1 MMAPAQEQGGDQA
14 LAKKNT
20 PGAKPQGG
28 KRKALGELTNT
39 PLLLSP
45 GGLNNVMLTPGG
57 LHSPRAHTLNSPSSL
72 MAPPENIS
80 TPPKTMPSSPDTITP
95 THNLKLLTELASK
108 MSGTTSTARQTLQFE
123 DVDPNRYTSEP
134 IYLPSLQAE
143 APSPHRD
150 HPYGVKSKA
159 ASKLVSEN
167 QFRDEFV
174 VVEPMDTKAKTKAV
188 VGKTKQV
195 KPQTPTYQSPSSE
208 LFAPPAEKGA
218 NRKEKSLGL
227 LAERMLGS
235 LPYNVSSGESLE
247 LQLDDTARALQTE
260 RRRIYDIVNV
270 FEAVQIMSK
279 VGKNVYQWHGRT
291 FLNQSLAW
299 LRQLAIKLGMV
310 EQYNVARE
318 QEMQMMIHNQEN
330 VNIENV
336 SPGTPLTPTFSP
348 MASPSPLNSPL
359 MSPYNSPNDPNGTSM
374 GINTQKFLMLFLVTP
389 QPQTLTLDFAARVIH
404 GMQQVEKARLTRIR
418 RLYDIA
424 NILQS
429 LGLIR
434 KVQVTDGRGK
444 KPAFQFIGPDVSEL
458 VLTEDEK
465 KQMPATRQKN
475 SLLAVG
481 RNLALLP
488 DKDTT
493 SQTGKRARSL
503 SEERKG
509 GVVGAPAKLVRTRS
523 ESRVNEGSGT
533 SASLFDLSEVCEIE
547 RQKLENIPTEV
558 QPGDTTSQLMK
569 PPTPGRPPSRK
580 KHLLQ
585 RYYSDSALLSTS
597 QPRAQSPQAR
607 AGTNQPL
614 QFAPQTTQHG
624 SVSVTKIQSPISPSN
639 YKPLHSINK
648 KPSSSAIAAH
658 TFTSPRPVVNQSSPR
673 LITLSSNNQNK
684 TAFGLPSPRQGNH
697 PIHMSPISIPHVVP
711 KSISIQSPNSP
722 RTASSQAV
730 PQSPRPTYS
739 PLHPSPLTR
748 SSPQTVPVS
757 ERHYTPMR
765 SPITPRDLRNSS
777 ILPPNSPTRSKLL
790 TCSPMGPV
798 GRSLLSSPASPRAPI
813 DLTTRPS
820 RIGRSPLASRSL
832 NLPPTPPEKNTS
844 KTHSLLKA
852 NVNENSS
859 PLLRAYL
866 ANNQNRIFKPILSSG
881 ATLEEGVSIL
891 PLDGAESSAATL
903 SPSTSISTL
912 SLLSSPATSTVS
924 SPVSSARSSP
934 PPTISPDGST
944 NSSSASELEGIF
956 GKPLSRPTIPISKM
970 PQAQVSKGTPI
981 DFSGLL
987 SAPPK
992 SQSSTPFS
1000 ILSLNSPFLNSPHD
1014 LSTPHMEL
1022 HTPTQTT
1029 PTVTIR
1035 KYNERT

>member
-1 MMAPAQEQGGDQA
+1 
-14 LAKKNT
+14 
-20 PGAKPQGG
+20 
-28 KRKALGELTNT
+28 
-39 PLLLSP
+39 
-45 GGLNNVMLTPGG
+45 VMLTPGG
-57 LHSPRAHTLNSPSSL
+57 LHSPRAHHLNSPSSL

-80 TPPKTMPSSPDTITP
+80 TPPKTMPNSPDTITP

-108 MSGTTSTARQTLQFE
+108 MSGSTSTARQTLQFE

-134 IYLPSLQAE
+134 IYLPSLQGD

-150 HPYGVKSKA
+150 HPYGVKRNT

-167 QFRDEFV
+167 NFRDEFV
-174 VVEPMDTKAKTKAV
+174 TVEPFETKAKTKAV
-188 VGKTKQV
+188 AAKAKQI
-195 KPQTPTYQSPSSE
+195 KPQTPTYPSPTAE
-208 LFAPPAEKGA
+208 LFAPPIEKGA

-227 LAERMLGS
+227 LAERMLAS

-247 LQLDDTARALQTE
+247 LQLDDTARVLQTE

-291 FLNQSLAW
+291 FLVQSLAW
-299 LRQLAIKLGMV
+299 LRQLAMKLGMV
-310 EQYNVARE
+310 EQYNIARE

-404 GMQQVEKARLTRIR
+404 GIHQIEKTRLTRIR

-444 KPAFQFIGPDVSEL
+444 KPAFQFIGPDVSEM

-493 SQTGKRARSL
+493 IGASTQALKRARSL

-509 GVVGAPAKLVRTRS
+509 GSVGQPAKLVRTRS
-523 ESRVNEGSGT
+523 ESRVNDGSGVT
-533 SASLFDLSEVCEIE
+533 ASLFDLSEVCEME
-547 RQKLENIPTEV
+547 RQKLEKGPTEV
-558 QPGDTTSQLMK
+558 QTGESNVQLMK

-597 QPRAQSPQAR
+597 QPRAQSPQSR
-607 AGTNQPL
+607 PGTCQPL
-614 QFAPQTTQHG
+614 QFAPQTVQQG
-624 SVSVTKIQSPISPSN
+624 SVSVTRIESPNSPSN
-639 YKPLHSINK
+639 YNSLHSMNMY
-648 KPSSSAIAAH
+648 PSSSAIAAH
-658 TFTSPRPVVNQSSPR
+658 TFTSPRPVTNQSSPR
-673 LITLSSNNQNK
+673 LITLNTNNQNK

-711 KSISIQSPNSP
+711 KSISILSPNSSRP
-722 RTASSQAV
+722 SSSQAV

-739 PLHPSPLTR
+739 PLHPSPLIK

-813 DLTTRPS
+813 DLSTRPS

-832 NLPPTPPEKNTS
+832 NLPPSPPEKNTS

-866 ANNQNRIFKPILSSG
+866 ANNKNRIFKPILSSG
-881 ATLEEGVSIL
+881 TTLEEGVSIL
-891 PLDGAESSAATL
+891 PFDCTEHSNVTL

-912 SLLSSPATSTVS
+912 SLLSSPVTSTMS
-924 SPVSSARSSP
+924 SPCSSSRSSP

-956 GKPLSRPTIPISKM
+956 GKPLSRPTLPPSKKG
-970 PQAQVSKGTPI
+970 AQSNKDTPL

-987 SAPPK
+987 SAPPMT
-992 SQSSTPFS
+992 QSKTPFS
-1000 ILSLNSPFLNSPHD
+1000 ILSINSPFLNTPHD

-1022 HTPTQTT
+1022 HTPTMCT

-1035 KYNERT
+1035 KYNEVGKRKINPVNLFATSLALAHFLAFSVCLYIDFVII

>member
-434 KVQVTDGRGK
+434 KVQVRVNPK
-444 KPAFQFIGPDVSEL
+444 VSL
-458 VLTEDEK
+458 YYI
-465 KQMPATRQKN
+465 
-475 SLLAVG
+475 
-481 RNLALLP
+481 LLP
-488 DKDTT
+488 
-493 SQTGKRARSL
+493 
-503 SEERKG
+503 
-509 GVVGAPAKLVRTRS
+509 
-523 ESRVNEGSGT
+523 
-533 SASLFDLSEVCEIE
+533 
-547 RQKLENIPTEV
+547 
-558 QPGDTTSQLMK
+558 
-569 PPTPGRPPSRK
+569 
-580 KHLLQ
+580 
-585 RYYSDSALLSTS
+585 
-597 QPRAQSPQAR
+597 
-607 AGTNQPL
+607 
-614 QFAPQTTQHG
+614 
-624 SVSVTKIQSPISPSN
+624 
-639 YKPLHSINK
+639 
-648 KPSSSAIAAH
+648 
-658 TFTSPRPVVNQSSPR
+658 
-673 LITLSSNNQNK
+673 
-684 TAFGLPSPRQGNH
+684 GN
-697 PIHMSPISIPHVVP
+697 
-711 KSISIQSPNSP
+711 
-722 RTASSQAV
+722 
-730 PQSPRPTYS
+730 
-739 PLHPSPLTR
+739 
-748 SSPQTVPVS
+748 
-757 ERHYTPMR
+757 
-765 SPITPRDLRNSS
+765 
-777 ILPPNSPTRSKLL
+777 
-790 TCSPMGPV
+790 
-798 GRSLLSSPASPRAPI
+798 
-813 DLTTRPS
+813 
-820 RIGRSPLASRSL
+820 
-832 NLPPTPPEKNTS
+832 
-844 KTHSLLKA
+844 
-852 NVNENSS
+852 
-859 PLLRAYL
+859 
-866 ANNQNRIFKPILSSG
+866 
-881 ATLEEGVSIL
+881 
-891 PLDGAESSAATL
+891 
-903 SPSTSISTL
+903 
-912 SLLSSPATSTVS
+912 
-924 SPVSSARSSP
+924 
-934 PPTISPDGST
+934 
-944 NSSSASELEGIF
+944 
-956 GKPLSRPTIPISKM
+956 
-970 PQAQVSKGTPI
+970 
-981 DFSGLL
+981 
-987 SAPPK
+987 
-992 SQSSTPFS
+992 
-1000 ILSLNSPFLNSPHD
+1000 
-1014 LSTPHMEL
+1014 
-1022 HTPTQTT
+1022 
-1029 PTVTIR
+1029 
-1035 KYNERT
+1035 

>member
-1 MMAPAQEQGGDQA
+1 MIQPQEQNDQSIG
-14 LAKKNT
+14 KKNAT
-20 PGAKPQGG
+20 ASKPQTN

-57 LHSPRAHTLNSPSSL
+57 LHSPRAVNLNSPSSL

-80 TPPKTMPSSPDTITP
+80 TPPKTVPSSPDTITP

-108 MSGTTSTARQTLQFE
+108 MSGSTSTARQTLQFE

-134 IYLPSLQAE
+134 IYLPSLQID

-150 HPYGVKSKA
+150 HPYGVKVST
-159 ASKLVSEN
+159 ASKLTSETL
-167 QFRDEFV
+167 FRDEFIR
-174 VVEPMDTKAKTKAV
+174 VEPFETKAKTKAG
-188 VGKTKQV
+188 VGKGKQG
-195 KPQTPTYQSPSSE
+195 KPETPTYGQDSE
-208 LFAPPAEKGA
+208 LFAPPTERGV

-227 LAERMLGS
+227 LAERMLAS
-235 LPYNVSSGESLE
+235 LPYNVSLGETLE
-247 LQLDDTARALQTE
+247 LQLDDTARVLQTE

-291 FLNQSLAW
+291 FLVQSLAW
-299 LRQLAIKLGMV
+299 LRQLAVKLGMV
-310 EQYNVARE
+310 EQYNLARD

-404 GMQQVEKARLTRIR
+404 GIHQIEKTRLTRIR

-444 KPAFQFIGPDVSEL
+444 KPAFQFIGPDVTNMT
-458 VLTEDEK
+458 LTEDEK

-481 RNLALLP
+481 RNLAVLP
-488 DKDTT
+488 DRDTT
-493 SQTGKRARSL
+493 NGVSTQVGKRARSL

-509 GVVGAPAKLVRTRS
+509 ENIGQPSKLVRTRS
-523 ESRVNEGSGT
+523 ESRVNEGSGAA
-533 SASLFDLSEVCEIE
+533 ASLFDLSEVCEME
-547 RQKLENIPTEV
+547 RKKLENGPSEGQT
-558 QPGDTTSQLMK
+558 GDNNVQLMK

-597 QPRAQSPQAR
+597 QPRAQSPQSR
-607 AGTNQPL
+607 PVTCQPL
-614 QFAPQTTQHG
+614 QFAPQTVQQG
-624 SVSVTKIQSPISPSN
+624 SVSVTKLQSPISPSN
-639 YKPLHSINK
+639 YNSLHSLNM
-648 KPSSSAIAAH
+648 KPSNSAIAAH
-658 TFTSPRPVVNQSSPR
+658 TFTSPRPLSTQSSPR
-673 LITLSSNNQNK
+673 LIMVNTNSQNK

-697 PIHMSPISIPHVVP
+697 PVHMSPISIPHVVP
-711 KSISIQSPNSP
+711 KSISILSPNTSNN
-722 RTASSQAV
+722 ANSHAV

-739 PLHPSPLTR
+739 PLHPSPLIK
-748 SSPQTVPVS
+748 SSPQTVPMS

-832 NLPPTPPEKNTS
+832 NLPPSPPEKNSS
-844 KTHSLLKA
+844 KPNSLLKA
-852 NVNENSS
+852 NAGNEHSS

-866 ANNQNRIFKPILSSG
+866 ANNKNRTFKPILSSST
-881 ATLEEGVSIL
+881 TLEEGVSIL
-891 PLDGAESSAATL
+891 PFDNDNITAML

-912 SLLSSPATSTVS
+912 SILSSPATSMSGSPCS
-924 SPVSSARSSP
+924 SSQSSP

-956 GKPLSRPTIPISKM
+956 GHTLPRPTLP
-970 PQAQVSKGTPI
+970 VSKIALQNDRDTPL

-987 SAPPK
+987 SAPTTT
-992 SQSSTPFS
+992 QSKTPFS
-1000 ILSLNSPFLNSPHD
+1000 ILSLNSPFLNNPHD
-1014 LSTPHMEL
+1014 LSTPTMEM
-1022 HTPTQTT
+1022 HTPTM
-1029 PTVTIR
+1029 PTIR
-1035 KYNERT
+1035 KYNEVRSLTN